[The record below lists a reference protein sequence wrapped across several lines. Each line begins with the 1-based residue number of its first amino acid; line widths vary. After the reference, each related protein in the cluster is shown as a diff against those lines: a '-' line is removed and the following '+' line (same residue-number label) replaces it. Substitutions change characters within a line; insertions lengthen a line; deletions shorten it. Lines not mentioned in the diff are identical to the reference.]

1 MRELHTP
8 VMQREVMDL
17 LALHPGMCVVDAT
30 VGCGGHAAGILER
43 IGREG
48 MLIGIDWDD
57 EALAI
62 ARRKLASAGG
72 DVRFHRGN
80 FREVKEILAEEGIEK
95 VDAVLFDVGLSS
107 LQLES
112 VERGFSFMVA
122 APLDM
127 RMDRRRR
134 KTAATVLGQ
143 CTAAELERLL
153 REYGEEPLAKA
164 IVREIVRRGKPRST
178 EELAELVRRIYAR
191 SGKRAWRIDPATR
204 VFQALR
210 IEVNDELENLH
221 RALPRAVDLLRSG
234 GRIVVISFHSLE
246 DRIVKEEFVRA
257 AKGCVCPPEFPVCRC
272 GKTPILRVIT
282 RRPLRPCAEEVG
294 RNPRARS
301 ARLRAAEKI

>member
-1 MRELHTP
+1 MREAHTP

-17 LALHPGMCVVDAT
+17 LALRPGMCVVDAT

-72 DVRFHRGN
+72 DVRLRRGN
-80 FREVKEILAEEGIEK
+80 FREMQEMLAEEGIEK

-112 VERGFSFMVA
+112 AERGFSFTAA

-134 KTAATVLGQ
+134 KTAAAVLGQ
-143 CTAAELERLL
+143 YSPAELERLF
-153 REYGEEPLAKA
+153 REYGEEPLARA
-164 IVREIVRRGKPRST
+164 IAREIARRGNPPGT
-178 EELAELVRRIYAR
+178 EELADLVRRIYAR
-191 SGKRAWRIDPATR
+191 SGKSGGRIDPATK

-210 IEVNDELENLH
+210 IEVNDELENLQ

-246 DRIVKEEFVRA
+246 DRIVKKEFTRA
-257 AKGCVCPPEFPVCRC
+257 AKGCVCLPEFPVCRC
-272 GKTPILRVIT
+272 GKTPILTLIT
-282 RRPLRPCAEEVG
+282 RRPVRPSAEEVG